1 MSKDLSSQRR
11 QMRELIA
18 QSAARLIAED
28 GIQDYA
34 SAKRKAARQMGAS
47 DTHSLPSNGE
57 VELALRSY
65 QELYQKDE
73 QPLRL
78 KHLRQEAL
86 AFMRLLE
93 RFNPHLAG
101 SVLSGTAT
109 RHSDINIQLFTDN
122 VKDVELFLLNREI
135 TYETGEKRFRLN
147 DETLAVPVFTLQG
160 DTAEI
165 RVAVFDTDDLRKS
178 AQDPAAGK
186 PLERARI
193 TQVES
198 LVGSSD
204 AP

>member
-57 VELALRSY
+57 VELALRAY

-78 KHLRQEAL
+78 RQLRQEAL
-86 AFMRLLE
+86 TFMHLLE
-93 RFNPHLAG
+93 RFNPHLSG
-101 SVLSGTAT
+101 SVLNGTAT

-122 VKDVELFLLNREI
+122 IKDVELFLLNRNI
-135 TYETGEKRFRLN
+135 DYEAGEKRFRLN
-147 DETLAVPVFTLQG
+147 DESLTIPVFTLQG
-160 DTAEI
+160 GITEI
-165 RVAVFDTDDLRKS
+165 RVAVFATDDLRKTT
-178 AQDPAAGK
+178 QDSGTGK
-186 PLERARI
+186 NPERARI
-193 TQVES
+193 SQVEE
-198 LVGSSD
+198 LLAAD
-204 AP
+204 

>member
-1 MSKDLSSQRR
+1 MSKDLSPQRR

-57 VELALRSY
+57 VELALRVY

-78 KHLRQEAL
+78 RQLRQEAL
-86 AFMRLLE
+86 TFMRLLE
-93 RFNPHLAG
+93 RFNPYLSG
-101 SVLSGTAT
+101 SVLNGTAT

-122 VKDVELFLLNREI
+122 IKEVELFLLNRNI
-135 TYETGEKRFRLN
+135 TYEAGEKRFRLN
-147 DETLAVPVFTLQG
+147 DENFAIPVFTLQG
-160 DTAEI
+160 EIAEI
-165 RVAVFDTDDLRKS
+165 RVAVFATDDLRKTT
-178 AQDPAAGK
+178 QDPVAGK
-186 PLERARI
+186 AQERARI
-193 TQVES
+193 SQVEE
-198 LVGSSD
+198 LLAID
-204 AP
+204 

>member
-57 VELALRSY
+57 VEQALRAY

-78 KHLRQEAL
+78 RQLRQEAL
-86 AFMRLLE
+86 TFMHLLE
-93 RFNPHLAG
+93 RFNPHLTG
-101 SVLSGTAT
+101 SVLNGTAT

-122 VKDVELFLLNREI
+122 IKEVELFLLNRNI
-135 TYETGEKRFRLN
+135 TYEAGEKRFRLN
-147 DETLAVPVFTLQG
+147 DESLAIPVFILQG
-160 DTAEI
+160 EIAEI
-165 RVAVFDTDDLRKS
+165 RVAVFATDDLRKTT
-178 AQDPAAGK
+178 QDTVTGK
-186 PLERARI
+186 NPDRARI
-193 TQVES
+193 SQVEE
-198 LVGSSD
+198 LLAVD
-204 AP
+204 

>member
-57 VELALRSY
+57 VELALRAY

-78 KHLRQEAL
+78 RQLRQEAL
-86 AFMRLLE
+86 TFMHLLE
-93 RFNPHLAG
+93 RFNPHLTG
-101 SVLSGTAT
+101 SVLNGTAT

-122 VKDVELFLLNREI
+122 IKEVELFLLNRNI
-135 TYETGEKRFRLN
+135 AYEAGEKRFRLN
-147 DETLAVPVFTLQG
+147 DESLAIPVFILQG
-160 DTAEI
+160 EIAEI
-165 RVAVFDTDDLRKS
+165 RVAVFATDDLRKTT
-178 AQDPAAGK
+178 QDTVTGK
-186 PLERARI
+186 NPDRARI
-193 TQVES
+193 SQVEE
-198 LVGSSD
+198 LLAVD
-204 AP
+204 

>member
-47 DTHSLPSNGE
+47 DTHSLPSNSE
-57 VELALRSY
+57 VELALRAY

-78 KHLRQEAL
+78 RQLRQEAL

-93 RFNPHLAG
+93 RFNPYLSG
-101 SVLSGTAT
+101 SVLNGTAT

-122 VKDVELFLLNREI
+122 IKEVELFLLNRNI
-135 TYETGEKRFRLN
+135 PYEAGEKRFRLN
-147 DETLAVPVFTLQG
+147 DEILAIPVFTLQG
-160 DTAEI
+160 EITEI
-165 RVAVFDTDDLRKS
+165 RVAVFATDDLRRTT
-178 AQDPAAGK
+178 QDSVAGK
-186 PLERARI
+186 AQERARI
-193 TQVES
+193 SQVEELLTAS
-198 LVGSSD
+198 
-204 AP
+204 